1 MNCADLEI
9 LLCDYVDGALAGE
22 QRSTVESHLSACP
35 VCRELVADASA
46 AIEFIHRAAEVEAPP
61 ELVTRIIFHNRP
73 EKSTAPERKGWRKW
87 FGGWLEPV
95 LQPRFAMGMAMTILS
110 FSMLGRFAGIPSRQ
124 LRASDLEPAKVWAAL
139 DDRAHRTWERAV
151 KYYESLRL
159 VYEIQSRLREW
170 TEQEE
175 NGRKSP
181 SASGQV
187 LEPKAKSPETPA
199 AAGAPSGSGGA
210 ATGGSSSVDTGE
222 REPGRRTK

>member
-1 MNCADLEI
+1 MNCAELEI
-9 LLCDYVDGALAGE
+9 LLCDYMDGTLGNE

-35 VCRELVADASA
+35 ACKELWQDASA
-46 AIEFIHRAAEVEAPP
+46 AVEFVSRAAEVEPPP

-73 EKSTAPERKGWRKW
+73 EKATAPERKGWRKW

-110 FSMLGRFAGIPSRQ
+110 FSMIGRYAGIPARQ
-124 LRASDLEPAKVWAAL
+124 LHASDLEPAKVWAAM

-159 VYEIQSRLREW
+159 VYEIQTRLREW

-175 NGRKSP
+175 SAKNTQSSNGRM
-181 SASGQV
+181 
-187 LEPKAKSPETPA
+187 LEPKAKTPVPSPAQT
-199 AAGAPSGSGGA
+199 GGA
-210 ATGGSSSVDTGE
+210 GGESTGGKSSVGNGE
-222 REPGRRTK
+222 RESGRESK